1 MQLLFA
7 VSDLITSLS
16 CVRMV
21 FLYEQEGRKPTDS
34 AQQDGYDKVWT
45 CLRTLSV
52 NKVCFIAY

>member
-34 AQQDGYDKVWT
+34 AVTIKYGLV
-45 CLRTLSV
+45 
-52 NKVCFIAY
+52 